1 MKLTLPNY
9 EQANVVV
16 LGDIMLDRYW
26 YGPTGRISPEA
37 PIPIV
42 KVDQIEDRPG
52 GGR

>member
-26 YGPTGRISPEA
+26 YDLRGVFHLKHRFLL
-37 PIPIV
+37 
-42 KVDQIEDRPG
+42 
-52 GGR
+52 